1 MAIGANLTKRDQM
14 LVAVSVL
21 TFAAAAAYGYFLYL
35 PKSDELAAV
44 QEHVDLLDKKNS
56 QARADIANGSLQKL
70 RIEAEQYAAELV
82 LLRQIVPTTN
92 EVPAL
97 LENVS
102 TAARRVGLDLSS
114 VEPMPVLVGEQ
125 FDTYR
130 YKLSVTGGYHAIA
143 SFLTN
148 VGSLNRII
156 APVALTL
163 KPLSPQDQKK
173 IRIQK
178 KNESLLDSDF
188 QIQTY
193 IAHAP
198 PDPAEATPEEEKKQ

>member
-1 MAIGANLTKRDQM
+1 MAIGANLSKRDQI

-21 TFAAAAAYGYFLYL
+21 TIGVAAAYAYFMYL
-35 PKSDELAAV
+35 PKRDDLAAI
-44 QEHVDLLDKKNS
+44 QEHVEALDKKNG
-56 QARADIANGSLQKL
+56 QARADMANGNLQKL
-70 RIEAEQYAAELV
+70 RMEAEQYAAELV
-82 LLRQIVPTTN
+82 VLRQIVPTTN

-143 SFLTN
+143 AFLTN

-163 KPLSPQDQKK
+163 KPMTPQEQKK

-198 PDPAEATPEEEKKQ
+198 LDPAGAPVAEERK

>member
-1 MAIGANLTKRDQM
+1 MAIGAQLSNRDQL

-21 TFAAAAAYGYFLYL
+21 TFAVAGAYGYFFYL
-35 PKSDELAAV
+35 PKVDQLDAI
-44 QEHVDLLDKKNS
+44 QQHVDVLEKKNS
-56 QARADIANGSLQKL
+56 QARADIANGSLRNL
-70 RIEAEQYAAELV
+70 RQEAARYAAELV
-82 LLRQIVPTTN
+82 VLRQIVPTAN

-130 YKLSVTGGYHAIA
+130 YKVSVTGGYHAIA
-143 SFLTN
+143 GFLTN

-156 APVALTL
+156 APVSLNL

-178 KNESLLDSDF
+178 KDEALLDTDF

-198 PDPAEATPEEEKKQ
+198 ADPAEGGAAEEKRQ

>member
-1 MAIGANLTKRDQM
+1 MAIGANLSKRDQM
-14 LVAVSVL
+14 MVAVAVL
-21 TFAAAAAYGYFLYL
+21 SFALAGAYGYFLYM
-35 PKSDELAAV
+35 PKNEDLAAV
-44 QEHVDLLDKKNS
+44 QQHVDVLDKQNA
-56 QARADIANGSLQKL
+56 QARAAIANGSLQKL
-70 RIEAEQYAAELV
+70 RMEAEQYASELAV
-82 LLRQIVPTTN
+82 LRQIVPTTN

-102 TAARRVGLDLSS
+102 TAARRVGLDLST
-114 VEPMPVLVGEQ
+114 VEPMPVLVGDQ

-143 SFLTN
+143 AFLTN

-156 APVALTL
+156 APVGLTL
-163 KPLSPQDQKK
+163 KPLSVQDQKK

-178 KNESLLDSDF
+178 KDQSLLDSDF

-193 IAHAP
+193 IAHP
-198 PDPAEATPEEEKKQ
+198 PADPSDPMAGEEKK

>member
-1 MAIGANLTKRDQM
+1 MAIGANLTRRDQTLM
-14 LVAVSVL
+14 SAAVLAVCVG
-21 TFAAAAAYGYFLYL
+21 AAYGYFLYL
-35 PKSDELAAV
+35 PKRDDLEAIEQHINVLETRNAKIKSEITAGALVKMRQEAA
-44 QEHVDLLDKKNS
+44 QF
-56 QARADIANGSLQKL
+56 
-70 RIEAEQYAAELV
+70 AAELAV
-82 LLRQIVPTTN
+82 LRQVVPTSN

-102 TAARRVGLDLSS
+102 TAARRVGLDLAM

-130 YKLSVTGGYHAIA
+130 YKLSVTGSYHSIA
-143 SFLTN
+143 AFLTN

-163 KPLSPQDQKK
+163 KPLGPQENGK
-173 IRIQK
+173 IRIQNK
-178 KNESLLDSDF
+178 DEVLLDSDF

-193 IAHAP
+193 IAHTADTP
-198 PDPAEATPEEEKKQ
+198 YGEADQENK

>member
-1 MAIGANLTKRDQM
+1 MRA
-14 LVAVSVL
+14 
-21 TFAAAAAYGYFLYL
+21 
-35 PKSDELAAV
+35 EAV
-44 QEHVDLLDKKNS
+44 QF
-56 QARADIANGSLQKL
+56 
-70 RIEAEQYAAELV
+70 AAELAV
-82 LLRQIVPTTN
+82 LRQVVPTTN

-102 TAARRVGLDLSS
+102 TAARRVGLDLAS

-130 YKLSVTGGYHAIA
+130 YKLSVTGSYHDIA
-143 SFLTN
+143 AFLTN

-163 KPLSPQDQKK
+163 KPLAPQEKGK
-173 IRIQK
+173 IRIQNK
-178 KNESLLDSDF
+178 DELLLDSDF

-193 IAHAP
+193 IAHTA
-198 PDPAEATPEEEKKQ
+198 DSTGVAANQENEE

>member
-1 MAIGANLTKRDQM
+1 MAIGKNLSKRDQ
-14 LVAVSVL
+14 LLISISVL
-21 TFAAAAAYGYFLYL
+21 VVGVAGAYAYFMYL
-35 PKSDELAAV
+35 PKRAELV
-44 QEHVDLLDKKNS
+44 TLQEHVESLDKRNA
-56 QARADIANGSLQKL
+56 QARADIAAGSLQKL
-70 RIEAEQYAAELV
+70 RLETAEYAGELAV
-82 LLRQIVPTTN
+82 LRQIVPTTN

-143 SFLTN
+143 AFLTN

-163 KPLSPQDQKK
+163 KPLAPQESKK
-173 IRIQK
+173 IRMQK
-178 KNESLLDSDF
+178 KDESLLDSDF

-193 IAHAP
+193 IAHTA
-198 PDPAEATPEEEKKQ
+198 DPAVVRAEEKKS

>member
-1 MAIGANLTKRDQM
+1 
-14 LVAVSVL
+14 
-21 TFAAAAAYGYFLYL
+21 
-35 PKSDELAAV
+35 
-44 QEHVDLLDKKNS
+44 
-56 QARADIANGSLQKL
+56 
-70 RIEAEQYAAELV
+70 
-82 LLRQIVPTTN
+82 
-92 EVPAL
+92 VPAL

-102 TAARRVGLDLSS
+102 TAARRVGLDLST
-114 VEPMPVLVGEQ
+114 VEPMPVLVGDQ

-156 APVALTL
+156 APVGLTL

-178 KNESLLDSDF
+178 KDESLLDSDF

-198 PDPAEATPEEEKKQ
+198 ADPADPLVEEDKKK

>member
-1 MAIGANLTKRDQM
+1 MAIGANLTKRDQL
-14 LVAVSVL
+14 LVAAGVL
-21 TFAAAAAYGYFLYL
+21 SFALAGAYGYFMYM
-35 PKSDELAAV
+35 PKNEDLDAI
-44 QEHVDLLDKKNS
+44 QQHVEVLDKQNGVAK
-56 QARADIANGSLQKL
+56 AALANGSLQRL
-70 RIEAEQYAAELV
+70 RMEATQFAAELAV
-82 LLRQIVPTTN
+82 LRQIVPTTN

-102 TAARRVGLDLSS
+102 TAARRVGLDLST

-130 YKLSVTGGYHAIA
+130 YKLSVQGGYHAIA
-143 SFLTN
+143 AFLTN

-156 APVALTL
+156 APVGLTL

-173 IRIQK
+173 IRTPK
-178 KNESLLDSDF
+178 KDQSLLDSDF

-193 IAHAP
+193 IAHTPDAAAAP
-198 PDPAEATPEEEKKQ
+198 VEEEKKQ

>member
-1 MAIGANLTKRDQM
+1 MAIGKNLSKRDQLLLSM
-14 LVAVSVL
+14 SVL
-21 TFAAAAAYGYFLYL
+21 VVGAAGAYGYFMYL
-35 PKSDELAAV
+35 PKRVELVAL
-44 QEHVDLLDKKNS
+44 QEHVETLDKRNAE
-56 QARADIANGSLQKL
+56 ARADIAAGSLQKL
-70 RIEAEQYAAELV
+70 RLETALYGAELAV
-82 LLRQIVPTTN
+82 LRQIVPTTN

-114 VEPMPVLVGEQ
+114 VEPMPVLIGEQ

-143 SFLTN
+143 AFLTN

-163 KPLSPQDQKK
+163 KPLAPQEQKK
-173 IRIQK
+173 IRMQK
-178 KNESLLDSDF
+178 KDESLLDSDF

-193 IAHAP
+193 IAHTA
-198 PDPAEATPEEEKKQ
+198 DPADVVAEEKK

>member
-1 MAIGANLTKRDQM
+1 MAIGANLTKRDQ
-14 LVAVSVL
+14 LLLSAGVLAVAL
-21 TFAAAAAYGYFLYL
+21 AGAYGFFLYL
-35 PKSDELAAV
+35 PKSKDLAAIE
-44 QEHVDLLDKKNS
+44 QHVDVLETRNAKVKSEITAGTLP
-56 QARADIANGSLQKL
+56 KL
-70 RIEAEQYAAELV
+70 RAEAVQFAAELAV
-82 LLRQIVPTTN
+82 LRQIVPTTN

-102 TAARRVGLDLSS
+102 TAARRVGLDLAM

-130 YKLSVTGGYHAIA
+130 YKLSVTGSYHAIA
-143 SFLTN
+143 AFLTN

-156 APVALTL
+156 APVALNL
-163 KPLSPQDQKK
+163 KPLGPQEKGR

-178 KNESLLDSDF
+178 KDELLLDSDF

-193 IAHAP
+193 IAHTAQS
-198 PDPAEATPEEEKKQ
+198 DGAADEENR

>member
-1 MAIGANLTKRDQM
+1 MAIGANLTRRDQL
-14 LVAVSVL
+14 LVAAGVL
-21 TFAAAAAYGYFLYL
+21 SFALAGAYGYFLYM
-35 PKSDELAAV
+35 PKNEDLDAIQQHVEVLDQQNAQAKAA
-44 QEHVDLLDKKNS
+44 L
-56 QARADIANGSLQKL
+56 ANGSLQRL
-70 RIEAEQYAAELV
+70 RMEATQFAAELAV
-82 LLRQIVPTTN
+82 LRQIVPTTN

-102 TAARRVGLDLSS
+102 TAARRVGLDLST

-178 KNESLLDSDF
+178 KDESLLNSDF

-193 IAHAP
+193 ISHTP
-198 PDPAEATPEEEKKQ
+198 GDPGAALEEEKKQ

>member
-1 MAIGANLTKRDQM
+1 MAIGKNLSKRDQL
-14 LVAVSVL
+14 LVSISVL
-21 TFAAAAAYGYFLYL
+21 VVGVAGAYGYFMYL
-35 PKSDELAAV
+35 PKRAELVAL
-44 QEHVDLLDKKNS
+44 QGHVEALDKRNV
-56 QARADIANGSLQKL
+56 QARADMAHGSLQRL
-70 RIEAEQYAAELV
+70 RLETAQYAGELAV
-82 LLRQIVPTTN
+82 LRQSVPTTN

-114 VEPMPVLVGEQ
+114 VEPMPVLIGEQ

-143 SFLTN
+143 AFLTN

-163 KPLSPQDQKK
+163 KPLAPQESKK
-173 IRIQK
+173 IRMQK
-178 KNESLLDSDF
+178 KDESLLDSDF

-193 IAHAP
+193 IAHTA
-198 PDPAEATPEEEKKQ
+198 DPAAVRAEEKKS

>member
-1 MAIGANLTKRDQM
+1 MAIGANLTKRDQL

-21 TFAAAAAYGYFLYL
+21 AFAVAGVYGYFFYL
-35 PKSDELAAV
+35 PKSDDLETI
-44 QEHVDLLDKKNS
+44 QQHVEVLDKRNA
-56 QARADIANGSLQKL
+56 QAKADIANGSLQKL
-70 RIEAEQYAAELV
+70 RLEAAQFAAELTV
-82 LLRQIVPTTN
+82 LRQIVPTTN

-143 SFLTN
+143 AFLTN

-163 KPLSPQDQKK
+163 KPLGPQEKGK
-173 IRIQK
+173 IRIQRK
-178 KNESLLDSDF
+178 DELLLDSDF

-193 IAHAP
+193 IAHTAEQ
-198 PDPAEATPEEEKKQ
+198 PDGEADQEKP

>member
-1 MAIGANLTKRDQM
+1 MAIGANLSKRDQL
-14 LVAVSVL
+14 LVSAAVLSVAL
-21 TFAAAAAYGYFLYL
+21 AGAYGYFLYL
-35 PKSDELAAV
+35 PKSENLAV
-44 QEHVDLLDKKNS
+44 IEQHVDVLEAGNAKVRSEITAGTL
-56 QARADIANGSLQKL
+56 AKL
-70 RIEAEQYAAELV
+70 RAEAVQYAAELAV
-82 LLRQIVPTTN
+82 LRQVVPTTN

-102 TAARRVGLDLSS
+102 TAARRVGLDLSF

-143 SFLTN
+143 AFLTN

-163 KPLSPQDQKK
+163 KPLGPQEKGK
-173 IRIQK
+173 IRIQRK
-178 KNESLLDSDF
+178 DELLLDSDF

-193 IAHAP
+193 IAHTAER
-198 PDPAEATPEEEKKQ
+198 PDGEADEEKP

>member
-1 MAIGANLTKRDQM
+1 MAIGANLSKRDQM
-14 LVAVSVL
+14 LISAAVLSVAL
-21 TFAAAAAYGYFLYL
+21 AGAYAYFLYL
-35 PKSDELAAV
+35 PKRDRLAAIE
-44 QEHVDLLDKKNS
+44 QHVDVLE
-56 QARADIANGSLQKL
+56 ARNAKVRSEVTAGSLAKM
-70 RIEAEQYAAELV
+70 RAEAVQFAAELAV
-82 LLRQIVPTTN
+82 LRQVVPTTN

-130 YKLSVTGGYHAIA
+130 YKLSVTGSYHDIA
-143 SFLTN
+143 AFLTN

-163 KPLSPQDQKK
+163 KPLAPQEKGK

-178 KNESLLDSDF
+178 KDELLLDSDF

-193 IAHAP
+193 IAHTAEP
-198 PDPAEATPEEEKKQ
+198 PDGAADQENKE

>member
-1 MAIGANLTKRDQM
+1 MAIGANLSKRDQK
-14 LVAVSVL
+14 LISAAVLAVCI
-21 TFAAAAAYGYFLYL
+21 AGAYGYFMYL
-35 PKSDELAAV
+35 PKRDELAAIE
-44 QEHVDLLDKKNS
+44 QHVDVLETRNAKVKSEITAGTLAKM
-56 QARADIANGSLQKL
+56 RE
-70 RIEAEQYAAELV
+70 EAVQFAAELAV
-82 LLRQIVPTTN
+82 LRQVVPTTN

-102 TAARRVGLDLSS
+102 TAARRVGLDLTS

-130 YKLSVTGGYHAIA
+130 YKLSVTGSYHAIA
-143 SFLTN
+143 AFLTN

-163 KPLSPQDQKK
+163 KPLTPQEKGK

-178 KNESLLDSDF
+178 KDELLLDSDF

-193 IAHAP
+193 IAHT
-198 PDPAEATPEEEKKQ
+198 AEPSDGEADKENK

>member
-1 MAIGANLTKRDQM
+1 MAIGANLSKRDQI
-14 LVAVSVL
+14 LISAAVLSVAL
-21 TFAAAAAYGYFLYL
+21 AGAYAYFLYL
-35 PKSDELAAV
+35 PKRDRLAAIE
-44 QEHVDLLDKKNS
+44 QHVDVLE
-56 QARADIANGSLQKL
+56 ARNAKVRSEVTAGSLAKM
-70 RIEAEQYAAELV
+70 RAEAVQFAAELAV
-82 LLRQIVPTTN
+82 LRQVVPTTN

-102 TAARRVGLDLSS
+102 TAARRVGLDLAS

-130 YKLSVTGGYHAIA
+130 YKLSVTGSYHDIA
-143 SFLTN
+143 AFLTN

-163 KPLSPQDQKK
+163 KPLAPQEKGK
-173 IRIQK
+173 IRIQNK
-178 KNESLLDSDF
+178 DELLLDSDF

-193 IAHAP
+193 IAHTA
-198 PDPAEATPEEEKKQ
+198 DSTGVAANQENEE

>member
-1 MAIGANLTKRDQM
+1 MAIGAQLSNRDQL

-21 TFAAAAAYGYFLYL
+21 TFAVAGAYGYFFYL
-35 PKSDELAAV
+35 PKVDQLDAI
-44 QEHVDLLDKKNS
+44 QQHVDVLEKKNA
-56 QARADIANGSLQKL
+56 QARADIANGSLRNL
-70 RIEAEQYAAELV
+70 RQEAARYAAELV
-82 LLRQIVPTTN
+82 VLRQIVPTAN

-130 YKLSVTGGYHAIA
+130 YKVSVTGGYHAIA
-143 SFLTN
+143 GFLTN

-156 APVALTL
+156 APVSLNL

-178 KNESLLDSDF
+178 KDEALLDTDF

-198 PDPAEATPEEEKKQ
+198 ADPAEGGAEEEKKR

>member
-1 MAIGANLTKRDQM
+1 MAIGANLSKRDQI

-21 TFAAAAAYGYFLYL
+21 TVGVAAAYAYFMYL
-35 PKSDELAAV
+35 PKREDLAAI
-44 QEHVDLLDKKNS
+44 QEHVEALDKRNG

-70 RIEAEQYAAELV
+70 RLEADQYASELV
-82 LLRQIVPTTN
+82 VLRQVVPTTN

-130 YKLSVTGGYHAIA
+130 YKLSVAGGYHAIA

-156 APVALTL
+156 APVSLNL
-163 KPLSPQDQKK
+163 RPLSVQDQKK

-178 KNESLLDSDF
+178 KGESLLDSDF

-198 PDPAEATPEEEKKQ
+198 LDPAQEPVDEEKKQ

>member
-1 MAIGANLTKRDQM
+1 MAIGANLSKRDQM
-14 LVAVSVL
+14 LISAAVLSIAL
-21 TFAAAAAYGYFLYL
+21 AGAYAYFLYL
-35 PKSDELAAV
+35 PKRDRLAAIE
-44 QEHVDLLDKKNS
+44 QHVDVLE
-56 QARADIANGSLQKL
+56 ARNAKVRSEVTAGSLAKM
-70 RIEAEQYAAELV
+70 RAEAVQFAAELAV
-82 LLRQIVPTTN
+82 LRQVVPTTN

-102 TAARRVGLDLSS
+102 TAARRVGLDLAS

-130 YKLSVTGGYHAIA
+130 YKLSVTGSYHDIA
-143 SFLTN
+143 AFLTN

-163 KPLSPQDQKK
+163 KPLAPQEKGK

-178 KNESLLDSDF
+178 KDELLLDSDF

-193 IAHAP
+193 IAHTA
-198 PDPAEATPEEEKKQ
+198 DSTGVAANQENEE

>member
-1 MAIGANLTKRDQM
+1 MSIGKNLSKRDQLLVSISV
-14 LVAVSVL
+14 LVAGV
-21 TFAAAAAYGYFLYL
+21 AGAYGYFTYL
-35 PKSDELAAV
+35 PKRVELEAL
-44 QEHVDLLDKKNS
+44 QQHVEALDKRNV
-56 QARADIANGSLQKL
+56 QARADIASGSLQRL
-70 RIEAEQYAAELV
+70 RLETAQYAGELAV
-82 LLRQIVPTTN
+82 LRQIVPTTN

-143 SFLTN
+143 AFLTN

-163 KPLSPQDQKK
+163 KPLAPQESKK
-173 IRIQK
+173 IRMQK
-178 KNESLLDSDF
+178 KDEALLDSDF

-193 IAHAP
+193 IAHIA
-198 PDPAEATPEEEKKQ
+198 DPAAGRAEEKKS

>member
-14 LVAVSVL
+14 LLVVSVL

-35 PKSDELAAV
+35 PKSEELAAV

-178 KNESLLDSDF
+178 KDESLLDSDF

>member
-1 MAIGANLTKRDQM
+1 MAIGAQLSNRDQL

-21 TFAAAAAYGYFLYL
+21 TFAVAGAYGYFFYL
-35 PKSDELAAV
+35 PKVDQLDAI
-44 QEHVDLLDKKNS
+44 QQHVDVLEKKNA
-56 QARADIANGSLQKL
+56 QARADIANGTL
-70 RIEAEQYAAELV
+70 RNLRQEAARYAAELV
-82 LLRQIVPTTN
+82 VLRQIVPTAN

-130 YKLSVTGGYHAIA
+130 YKVSVTGGYHAIA
-143 SFLTN
+143 GFLTN

-156 APVALTL
+156 APVSLNL

-178 KNESLLDSDF
+178 KDEALLDTDF

-198 PDPAEATPEEEKKQ
+198 ADPAEGGAEEEKKR

>member
-1 MAIGANLTKRDQM
+1 MAIGANLSKRDQM

-21 TFAAAAAYGYFLYL
+21 TFCVAAAYAYFLYL
-35 PKSDELAAV
+35 PKREDLAAI
-44 QEHVDLLDKKNS
+44 QEHVEALDKKNG

-70 RIEAEQYAAELV
+70 RMEAEQYAAELV
-82 LLRQIVPTTN
+82 VLRQVVPTTN

-178 KNESLLDSDF
+178 KDESLLDSDF

-198 PDPAEATPEEEKKQ
+198 LDPAEAPPGEERKQ

>member
-1 MAIGANLTKRDQM
+1 MAIGANLSKRDQI

-21 TFAAAAAYGYFLYL
+21 TIGVAAAFTYFMYL
-35 PKSDELAAV
+35 PKRDDLAAV
-44 QEHVDLLDKKNS
+44 QEHVEALDKRNG

-70 RIEAEQYAAELV
+70 RMEAEQYASELV
-82 LLRQIVPTTN
+82 VLRQVVPTTN

-143 SFLTN
+143 AFLTN

-163 KPLSPQDQKK
+163 KPLTPQDQKK

-178 KNESLLDSDF
+178 KGESLLDSDF

-193 IAHAP
+193 IAHP
-198 PDPAEATPEEEKKQ
+198 PLDPVVESATEEKKQ

>member
-1 MAIGANLTKRDQM
+1 MAIGANLSKRDQ
-14 LVAVSVL
+14 LLIGASVL
-21 TFAAAAAYGYFLYL
+21 SIAVAGAFGYFLYL
-35 PKSDELAAV
+35 PKNDDLAAI
-44 QEHVDLLDKKNS
+44 QQHVDVLDKKNNE
-56 QARADIANGSLQKL
+56 ARAAVASGSLQRL
-70 RIEAEQYAAELV
+70 RMEASQYAAELV
-82 LLRQIVPTTN
+82 VLRQIVPTTN

-114 VEPMPVLVGEQ
+114 VEPMQVLVGEQ

-143 SFLTN
+143 AFLAN

-156 APVALTL
+156 APVALSL
-163 KPLSPQDQKK
+163 KPLAPQDKNK
-173 IRIQK
+173 IRILK
-178 KNESLLDSDF
+178 KDESLLDTDF

-193 IAHAP
+193 IAHTANP
-198 PDPAEATPEEEKKQ
+198 GGAPAEEAKQ

>member
-1 MAIGANLTKRDQM
+1 MAIGANLSKRDQM
-14 LVAVSVL
+14 LICAAVLSVAL
-21 TFAAAAAYGYFLYL
+21 AGAYAYFLYL
-35 PKSDELAAV
+35 PKRDRLAAIE
-44 QEHVDLLDKKNS
+44 QHVDVLE
-56 QARADIANGSLQKL
+56 ARNAKVRSEVTAGSLAKM
-70 RIEAEQYAAELV
+70 RAEAVQFAAELAV
-82 LLRQIVPTTN
+82 LRQVVPTTN

-102 TAARRVGLDLSS
+102 TAARRVGLDLAS

-130 YKLSVTGGYHAIA
+130 YKLSVTGSYHDIA
-143 SFLTN
+143 AFLTN

-163 KPLSPQDQKK
+163 KPLAPQEKGK
-173 IRIQK
+173 IRIQNK
-178 KNESLLDSDF
+178 DELLLDSDF

-193 IAHAP
+193 IAHTA
-198 PDPAEATPEEEKKQ
+198 DSTGVAANQENEE

>member
-21 TFAAAAAYGYFLYL
+21 TFVAAAAYGYFLYL
-35 PKSDELAAV
+35 PKSDNLDAI
-44 QEHVDLLDKKNS
+44 QQHVDVLDKKNS

-70 RIEAEQYAAELV
+70 RLEAEQYAAELV

-143 SFLTN
+143 AFLTN

-178 KNESLLDSDF
+178 KDESLLDSDF